1 MDTPETFFLQGP
13 LSPAALNNTFGYGFS
28 PPRALGSLFMV
39 EEK

>member
-13 LSPAALNNTFGYGFS
+13 LSPAALNNTFDYGV
-28 PPRALGSLFMV
+28 PPPSALGSLLMV